1 MIQSVQAIV
10 QSKFFQNFILFLI
23 ILAAVI
29 VGIETDRNIDPA
41 SLEILH
47 ILDDLILYLF
57 TLEAALKILA
67 EGKKPWRYFQSGWNL
82 FDFAI
87 VAVCYLPATGSFVTV
102 LRLFRLFRA
111 IRLISVI
118 PKLQILVGA
127 LLKSIPSMFYISILL
142 SLFFYIYAVMGVM
155 LFGDNDPLHFGDLG
169 ISLLTLFRVVTLE
182 DWTDVMYLQMYGS
195 DIYQGFNQSIEGMD
209 IVPKAQPVV
218 GILYF
223 VSFVLFGTMIM
234 LNLVIGVIINS
245 MDEAHKEVD
254 RASKENAE
262 TIQEV
267 KAKLKEISD
276 KLDTL

>member
-1 MIQSVQAIV
+1 M
-10 QSKFFQNFILFLI
+10 
-23 ILAAVI
+23 
-29 VGIETDRNIDPA
+29 GIETDRNIDPA

-195 DIYQGFNQSIEGMD
+195 DIYQGFNQPIEGMD
-209 IVPKAQPVV
+209 IVPRRSRHY
-218 GILYF
+218 ILYF

-234 LNLVIGVIINS
+234 LNLVIELIINS
-245 MDEAHKEVD
+245 MDEARRGGSNEQ
-254 RASKENAE
+254 RNAE
-262 TIQEV
+262 TIQDV